1 MNRRKR
7 VEMAS
12 SKKPLTEKIVGNG
25 LRTRKQKYIVSLF
38 KNDIQIIQEYNMT
51 TRVAIVVRR

>member
-1 MNRRKR
+1 
-7 VEMAS
+7 MAS
-12 SKKPLTEKIVGNG
+12 SKNALTEKIVGNG